1 MIFLTWFSRMREPS
15 WYIFTRCTL
24 IACAMLCSA
33 LVVLVWAGNYSVSS
47 SLLHSYAGHTAA
59 MALAVFSAGGIGSA
73 LMEDILAKR

>member
-1 MIFLTWFSRMREPS
+1 
-15 WYIFTRCTL
+15 
-24 IACAMLCSA
+24 MLCSA